1 MVTVSPKHVVALPD
15 PAARCDIR
23 AEDVSVHIGKAEIV
37 TGVEMAV
44 EPGEIV
50 ALVGPNGCGKSTLL
64 SALSGLRPIANG
76 RIHYGDSAI
85 SDIGHLELSRMR
97 ALVAQSQRADAPFTA
112 QQIVEMGRHPWLR
125 TDHAAESESI
135 VAKAIADCD
144 LGQLTG
150 RALGQLSI
158 GQQARVAIA
167 RSLAQNTPILFLDE
181 PTAALDIHH
190 QEHVLGILRRR
201 RDEGAAILIVV
212 HDLSLAAGY
221 ADRAALMSA
230 GRIVKIGTTDEVLTE
245 DLLTDV
251 YRHPVVSLQHPETGQ
266 RIIMPRRR
274 IG

>member
-1 MVTVSPKHVVALPD
+1 MAPHHTVTTASV
-15 PAARCDIR
+15 R
-23 AEDVSVHIGKAEIV
+23 AQDVSVRIGKSEIV
-37 TGVEMAV
+37 TGVDITV

-64 SALSGLRPIANG
+64 SALSGLRPISRG
-76 RIHYGDSAI
+76 RIHYGHNAI
-85 SDIGHLELSRMR
+85 GDIGHLELARMR
-97 ALVAQSQRADAPFTA
+97 SLVAQSQRADAPFTV

-125 TDHAAESESI
+125 TDHAAESEAL
-135 VAKAIADCD
+135 VAKAIDTCD
-144 LGQLTG
+144 LHDLTA

-167 RSLAQNTPILFLDE
+167 RAIAQNTPILFLDE

-190 QEHVLGILRRR
+190 QEHVLKILSSR

-230 GRIVKIGTTDEVLTE
+230 GRIVKAGSTDEVLTE
-245 DLLTDV
+245 ELLTEV
-251 YRHPVVSLQHPETGQ
+251 YRHPVISMRHPETGQ
-266 RIIMPRRR
+266 RIIMPRR
-274 IG
+274 